1 MLIRMKERE
10 RLSLEGIRAFLSGS
24 GDIGFK
30 AAKRKEL
37 YEWTE
42 RTLCAQ
48 EYHVLG
54 RADKGLVKQYIGKAT
69 GLSRAQVT
77 RLIGQYAENGIIR
90 DRQSR
95 GRKFGTRYRAADI
108 ALLAE
113 VDEAHETL
121 SGPAT
126 KKLLHRGW
134 HEYADA
140 RYENMA
146 DISASHIYNLRK
158 RRAYRERRTAFEK
171 TRPTPVSIGERRKP
185 EPGGKPG
192 YIRVDSVHQGDLDG
206 KKGVYHINAVDEV
219 TQWEVVAAV
228 EHISEAWLQP
238 RLEDMMAQFP
248 FPILGFHTDNGSEYI
263 NKNVA
268 AMLNKLNVEQT
279 KSRPGHSSD
288 NGLAET
294 KNGGVVRKHM
304 GYDHIASV
312 HADSVNDFYA
322 EYFNPYLNFHRP
334 CGVPE
339 LKTDKRGKTKRVYK
353 VYATPLEIL
362 LNLPEA
368 GLKEGVTKQ
377 QLEKRAG
384 AQSDTGAA
392 MKMREAKRKLFH
404 HIDDCA
410 DQRAA

>member
-1 MLIRMKERE
+1 MLIRMKEE
-10 RLSLEGIRAFLSGS
+10 RISLDEIRAFLTGS
-24 GDIGFK
+24 AGVEFK
-30 AAKRKEL
+30 AANRREL
-37 YEWTE
+37 YQWTE
-42 RTLCAQ
+42 RTLCGQ
-48 EYHVLG
+48 EYLSLG
-54 RADKGLVKQYIGKAT
+54 KGDRGLVKKYIGKT
-69 GLSRAQVT
+69 MGLSRAQVT
-77 RLIGQYAENGIIR
+77 RLVCQYKVSGAIQAR
-90 DRQSR
+90 KSA
-95 GRKFGTRYRAADI
+95 GRKFGARYGPKDI

-126 KKLLHRGW
+126 RRLLDRGW
-134 HEYADA
+134 TEYADA

-146 DISASHIYNLRK
+146 KISASHIYNLRK
-158 RRAYRERRTAFEK
+158 RRMYRERRSTFEK

-185 EPGGKPG
+185 APGGKPG

-219 TQWEVVAAV
+219 TQWEIVAAV

-238 RLEDMMAQFP
+238 RLKDMMAQFP

-294 KNGGVVRKHM
+294 KNGGVIRKHM
-304 GYDHIASV
+304 GYDHIASE
-312 HADSVNDFYA
+312 HADLVNDFYV
-322 EYFNPYLNFHRP
+322 EHFNPYLNFHRP

-339 LKTDKRGKTKRVYK
+339 LKTDQRGKTKRVYK
-353 VYATPLEIL
+353 IYATPLETL
-362 LNLPEA
+362 LKLPKPP
-368 GLKEGVTKQ
+368 LKEGTTRK
-377 QLEKRAG
+377 QLEKLAG
-384 AQSDTGAA
+384 AKSDTEAG
-392 MKMREAKRKLFH
+392 MKMREAKRQLFAR
-404 HIDDCA
+404 IDDLA
-410 DQRAA
+410 ERRAA

>member
-10 RLSLEGIRAFLSGS
+10 RMSLEGIRAFLAGS
-24 GDIGFK
+24 GEVGFQ
-30 AAKRKEL
+30 ADNRKEL

-42 RTLCAQ
+42 RTLCGQ
-48 EYHVLG
+48 EYHSLG
-54 RADKGLVKQYIGKAT
+54 KADKGLVKQYISKAT

-77 RLIGQYAENGIIR
+77 RLVGQYAENGIIR
-90 DRQSR
+90 ARPSR
-95 GRKFGTRYRAADI
+95 GRIYTARYGAVDI

-126 KKLLHRGW
+126 KKLLNRGW

-158 RRAYRERRTAFEK
+158 KRAYRERRIVFEK

-185 EPGGKPG
+185 ESGGKPG

-219 TQWEVVAAV
+219 TQWEVVGAV

-238 RLEDMMAQFP
+238 RLKEMLAQFP

-294 KNGGVVRKHM
+294 KNGGVIRKHM
-304 GYDHIASV
+304 GFDHIAAD
-312 HADSVNDFYA
+312 HADGMNNFYK
-322 EYFNPYLNFHRP
+322 EHFNPYLNFHRP

-339 LKTDKRGKTKRVYK
+339 LQTDRRGKTKRVYK

-362 LNLPEA
+362 LKLKEPR
-368 GLKEGVTKQ
+368 LKEGVTRK
-377 QLEKRAG
+377 QLERQAG

-392 MKMREAKRKLFH
+392 MKMREAKRKLFAD
-404 HIDDCA
+404 IDELA

>member
-1 MLIRMKERE
+1 M
-10 RLSLEGIRAFLSGS
+10 SAFLAGS
-24 GDIGFK
+24 GELGFR
-30 AAKRKEL
+30 AADRKEL

-42 RTLCAQ
+42 RTLCGQ
-48 EYHVLG
+48 EYHMLPK
-54 RADKGLVKQYIGKAT
+54 ADKGLVKQYIGKAT

-77 RLIGQYAENGIIR
+77 RLVSQYVDEGVIR
-90 DRQSR
+90 ARQSR
-95 GRKFGTRYRAADI
+95 GRIFTPRYGAADI

-126 KKLLHRGW
+126 RRLLSRGW
-134 HEYADA
+134 VEYADA

-146 DISASHIYNLRK
+146 SISASHIYNLRK
-158 RRAYRERRTAFEK
+158 KRAYREQLMVFEK

-185 EPGGKPG
+185 ESGGKPG

-206 KKGVYHINAVDEV
+206 KKGVYHINAVDET

-268 AMLNKLNVEQT
+268 AMLNKLKVEQT

-294 KNGGVVRKHM
+294 KNGGVIRKHM
-304 GYDHIASV
+304 GYDHISSA
-312 HADSVNDFYA
+312 HADDINSFYV

-339 LKTDKRGKTKRVYK
+339 LKTDGRGKTKRVYK
-353 VYATPLEIL
+353 VYSTPLEIL
-362 LNLPEA
+362 LNLKEPP
-368 GLKEGVTKQ
+368 LKAGVTRK
-377 QLEKRAG
+377 QLEQRAG

-392 MKMREAKRKLFH
+392 MKMREAKKKLFG
-404 HIDDCA
+404 HIADCV
-410 DQRAA
+410 QGRAA